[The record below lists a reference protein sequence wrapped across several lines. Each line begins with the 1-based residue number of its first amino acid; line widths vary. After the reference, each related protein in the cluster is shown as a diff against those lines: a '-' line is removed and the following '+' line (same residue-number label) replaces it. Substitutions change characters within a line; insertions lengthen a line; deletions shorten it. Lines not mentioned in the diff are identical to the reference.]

1 MLSKFISRINFNA
14 RLSLAKTSI
23 GLFTKQTRSF
33 SDVQATKRSHG
44 GLKDQ
49 DRIFTNVYK
58 DGDPFI
64 EGAMKRVIKKA
75 SKKFIRIKF
84 YDVSLQLKIFNA

>member
-14 RLSLAKTSI
+14 RTSLAKSTM
-23 GLFTKQTRSF
+23 GLFNKQIRTF
-33 SDVQATKRSHG
+33 ADVQETKRSHG

-49 DRIFTNVYK
+49 DRIFTNVYR

-64 EGAMKRVIKKA
+64 EGAIKRVIK
-75 SKKFIRIKF
+75 R
-84 YDVSLQLKIFNA
+84 L